1 MTKAKHKRLG
11 KWVFSVHGPKG
22 PINLSKWDTGL
33 SIAYHLPKRE
43 GQSTMLRMLM
53 VGIGWDEDEPLRPWP
68 ALRHHVKTTKD
79 FHKDWTTF
87 AWCGLFVNVLD
98 AGRA

>member
-1 MTKAKHKRLG
+1 
-11 KWVFSVHGPKG
+11 
-22 PINLSKWDTGL
+22 
-33 SIAYHLPKRE
+33 
-43 GQSTMLRMLM
+43 MLRMLM